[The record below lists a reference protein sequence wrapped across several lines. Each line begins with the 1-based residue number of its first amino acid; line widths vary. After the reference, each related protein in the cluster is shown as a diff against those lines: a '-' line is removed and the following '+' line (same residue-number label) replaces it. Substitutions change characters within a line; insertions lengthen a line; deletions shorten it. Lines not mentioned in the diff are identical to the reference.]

1 MSSQPQPD
9 LDYAASLRAYF
20 DDPDESAL
28 AAAYA
33 LGRAA
38 LDNGTGITHVVGTHA
53 EALGSILGISP
64 ATDMSMRSI
73 SFLAECLAPLE
84 MAHQGFM
91 DANRALQRLNADLEQ
106 RVRERTRQ
114 LEEAN
119 EELGSFAYSVSHDLR
134 APVRAISGYSQ
145 VVLEDYAPLLDDAGR
160 LALERLQ
167 ANAIR
172 MGQMIDDILHLAQV
186 SREHVSLRPVD
197 LSTLAKEIVA
207 ELREQQPDRNLDI
220 RIADGLVAD
229 ADPDLMR
236 IALTNLLGNA
246 VKFTSNQPAPKI
258 DFASETQGEEIVYY
272 VRDNG
277 AGFDMAYVDN
287 VFRPFERL
295 HSQDEFPGTGIG
307 LATVHRAISRHGGRI
322 WADASVGRGATFF
335 FTLK

>member
-1 MSSQPQPD
+1 MSPQPQPD
-9 LDYAASLRAYF
+9 LDYAASLRAYLN
-20 DDPDESAL
+20 DPDESAL

-38 LDNGTGITHVVGTHA
+38 LDNGTGITSVVGTYA
-53 EALGSILGISP
+53 EALGSILGASP
-64 ATDMSMRSI
+64 AAAMSMRSI

-84 MAHQGFM
+84 MAHRGFM

-106 RVRERTRQ
+106 QTRQ
-114 LEEAN
+114 LEKAN

-134 APVRAISGYSQ
+134 APVRAIGGYSQ
-145 VVLEDYAPLLDDAGR
+145 AVLEDYAPLLDDAGR
-160 LALERLQ
+160 LALGRLQ

-172 MGQMIDDILHLAQV
+172 MGQMIDGMLHLARVSREQV
-186 SREHVSLRPVD
+186 SRRPVD
-197 LSTLAKEIVA
+197 LSALAKEIVV
-207 ELREQQPDRNLDI
+207 ELREQQPDRDLDI
-220 RIADGLVAD
+220 RIADRLVAD

-246 VKFTSNQPAPKI
+246 VKFTGSQPAPKI
-258 DFASETQGEEIVYY
+258 DFASETRGEEIVYY

-277 AGFDMAYVDN
+277 AGFDMAYAEN

-307 LATVHRAISRHGGRI
+307 LATVHRAIRRHGGRI
-322 WADASVGRGATFF
+322 WAEASVGRGATFF

>member
-1 MSSQPQPD
+1 MTSQSQPD
-9 LDYAASLRAYF
+9 LDYAASLCAYLEH
-20 DDPDESAL
+20 PDESSL

-53 EALGSILGISP
+53 EALESIVGISP
-64 ATDMSMRSI
+64 AAALSMRSI

-91 DANRALQRLNADLEQ
+91 DANRALQRLNADLEE

-119 EELGSFAYSVSHDLR
+119 EELRSFAYSVSHDLR
-134 APVRAISGYSQ
+134 APVRAIGGYSQ

-172 MGQMIDDILHLAQV
+172 MGQMIDDMLHLARV
-186 SREHVSLRPVD
+186 SHEQLRLRPAD
-197 LSTLAKEIVA
+197 LSALAKEIVV

-220 RIADGLVAD
+220 RIADRLIAD

-236 IALTNLLGNA
+236 IALTNLLSNA
-246 VKFTSNQPAPKI
+246 VKFTGNQPAPKI
-258 DFASETQGEEIVYY
+258 DFASETRGEEIVYY

-277 AGFDMAYVDN
+277 AGFDMAYVDSA
-287 VFRPFERL
+287 FRPFERL

-307 LATVHRAISRHGGRI
+307 LATVQRAILRHGGRI
-322 WADASVGRGATFF
+322 WAEASVDRGATFF

>member
-1 MSSQPQPD
+1 MTSQSRPD
-9 LDYAASLRAYF
+9 LDYAASLRAYL
-20 DDPDESAL
+20 DDPDESSL

-53 EALGSILGISP
+53 EALESIVGISP
-64 ATDMSMRSI
+64 AAALSMRSI

-91 DANRALQRLNADLEQ
+91 DANRALQRLNADLEE

-119 EELGSFAYSVSHDLR
+119 EELRSFAYSVSHDLR
-134 APVRAISGYSQ
+134 APVRAIGGYSQ

-172 MGQMIDDILHLAQV
+172 MGQMIDDMLHLARV
-186 SREHVSLRPVD
+186 SDEQLSLRPAD
-197 LSTLAKEIVA
+197 LSALAKEIVV

-220 RIADGLVAD
+220 RIADRLIAD

-236 IALTNLLGNA
+236 IALTNLLSNA
-246 VKFTSNQPAPKI
+246 VKFTGNQPAPKI
-258 DFASETQGEEIVYY
+258 DFASETRGEEIVYY

-277 AGFDMAYVDN
+277 AGFDMAYVDSA
-287 VFRPFERL
+287 FRPFERL

-307 LATVHRAISRHGGRI
+307 LATVQRAILRHGGRI
-322 WADASVGRGATFF
+322 WAEASVDRGATFF

>member
-1 MSSQPQPD
+1 
-9 LDYAASLRAYF
+9 
-20 DDPDESAL
+20 
-28 AAAYA
+28 
-33 LGRAA
+33 
-38 LDNGTGITHVVGTHA
+38 
-53 EALGSILGISP
+53 
-64 ATDMSMRSI
+64 MRSI

-145 VVLEDYAPLLDDAGR
+145 VILEDYAPLLDDAGR

-220 RIADGLVAD
+220 RIADRLIAD

-236 IALTNLLGNA
+236 IALTNLLSNA
-246 VKFTSNQPAPKI
+246 FKFTGNQPAPKI
-258 DFASETQGEEIVYY
+258 DFASETEGEEIVYY